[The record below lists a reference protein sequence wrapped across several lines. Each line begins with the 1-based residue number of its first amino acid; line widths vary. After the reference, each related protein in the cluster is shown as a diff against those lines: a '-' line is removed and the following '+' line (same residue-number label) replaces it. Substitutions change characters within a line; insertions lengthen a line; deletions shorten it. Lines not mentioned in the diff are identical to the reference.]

1 MSDNKPTLSPG
12 GKGLVKPTD
21 SDKGDVA
28 NKETAL
34 AEEQAMLN
42 KPYTD
47 KRIVTIML
55 AGHQSLYRSVNS
67 KVLNNR
73 KDYIGASITS
83 SQILASNRAEVESYM
98 PAVIGMSANNPDFTT
113 RVKQYFNS
121 FSVCVTELGK
131 EIDASFFYNHYSD
144 YLDVKAKEDK
154 IEKEYDDADK
164 GNIEALRKAI
174 AQKTKAINALESTK
188 YQYGYPVNVD
198 AYYFYRHCLLY
209 KHIAKDPALINADSS
224 IRFYFKDDNKE
235 KARAERLRK
244 DSNIAKRNYITLID
258 NKELF
263 DAVYTLYCVSNNLSV
278 IDNIIKDRTE
288 KELDLD
294 KWSID
299 EPAKFNEAVTD
310 KTSKVRGEIEL
321 LIARGEFIRSE
332 FNQNISTADADFIG
346 ANMKEAIAFFNNPN
360 NKDIVSVYRN
370 KLNL

>member
-1 MSDNKPTLSPG
+1 MSDKQPMLSPG
-12 GKGLVKPTD
+12 GRGVIKPAD
-21 SDKGDVA
+21 SDKGDIE

-34 AEEQAMLN
+34 AEEQANLD

-47 KRIVTIML
+47 KKVVTIML
-55 AGHQSLYRSVNS
+55 AGHQSLYRTVNS

-83 SQILASNRAEVESYM
+83 SQILASNREEVEAYM

-131 EIDASFFYNHYSD
+131 EIDASFFYRHYKD
-144 YLDVKAKEDK
+144 YVAVKAKEDK
-154 IEKEYDDADK
+154 IEKEYEDADK
-164 GNIEALRKAI
+164 SNIELLRKAL
-174 AQKTKAINALESTK
+174 AQKTKAINTLESTK

-224 IRFYFKDDNKE
+224 IRFYFKDDSKE
-235 KARAERLRK
+235 KSRAERLRK
-244 DSNIAKRNYITLID
+244 DSNIAKRNYIALID
-258 NKELF
+258 NQDLF
-263 DAVYTLYCVSNNLSV
+263 DAVYTLYCVSNNISV
-278 IDNIIKDRTE
+278 IDNVVKTRTE

-299 EPAKFNEAVTD
+299 EPAKFNDAVTD
-310 KTSKVRGEIEL
+310 KNSKVRGEIEL

-332 FNQNISTADADFIG
+332 FNQNISTADMDFIG

-360 NKDIVSVYRN
+360 NKDLVNAYRN